1 MYQLQLG
8 MPVPL
13 LELRNIT
20 KSFGALEVL
29 RGVDLELFAGEV
41 LALLGDNGAGKST
54 LMKILAGAIPPDEG
68 EIRFHGQPVRYHNPG
83 EARALG
89 IEMVYQDLALC
100 DSLDAAH
107 NLFLGREPTRSVMGV
122 RFVDRSRMYIEAGRT
137 LDELHI
143 TVRSLK
149 TPIRFLSGGQRQSI
163 AIGRAVAF
171 QPKLLILDEPTAALA
186 VREVEKVLSLMQT
199 LKNQGVSVVF
209 ITHRLQDVFRACDR
223 IAILYEGTMR
233 AQRRIRETSL
243 EEVVAFMMGTAG

>member
-13 LELRNIT
+13 LELKNIT

-68 EIRFHGQPVRYHNPG
+68 EIRFHGQPVTYHNPG

-122 RFVDRSRMYIEAGRT
+122 RFVDRSRMYIDAGRT

-186 VREVEKVLSLMQT
+186 VREVEKVLSLIQT

-233 AQRRIRETSL
+233 AQRRIHETSL
-243 EEVVAFMMGTAG
+243 EEVVAFMMGTEG